1 MRDMSKVWSLPC
13 SDMEKLAAF
22 VWRMALIFFGAKIVL
37 STIASILYI
46 YASTEPGMQAHKFTA
61 FGASVGELST
71 VATLIL
77 QLLAFRFVLEVGLHL
92 VGERKPMLALPNEPL
107 TP

>member
-1 MRDMSKVWSLPC
+1 MRNISDVWSLRR
-13 SDMEKLAAF
+13 SDMERLAAF

-46 YASTEPGMQAHKFTA
+46 YALTEPGMQAHKFA
-61 FGASVGELST
+61 ALSASAGELST

-77 QLLAFRFVLEVGLHL
+77 QLLAVRFVLEVGLRL
-92 VGERKPMLALPNEPL
+92 VGERKPMLPLPKESL